1 MERLRPGS
9 TGTESVVISTT
20 VITVSAPGF
29 TRLWDV
35 FIQPQ
40 LVKGISW
47 VNAAKET
54 PFGMLDVKWEKTDVS
69 FTLDLSIPV
78 GCKATVLLPVKAKS
92 VSINDV
98 KSDKLDQLEMQSG
111 DYRITCVL

>member
-1 MERLRPGS
+1 MGGINPDEANPGYKH
-9 TGTESVVISTT
+9 
-20 VITVSAPGF
+20 
-29 TRLWDV
+29 V

-54 PFGMLDVKWEKTDVS
+54 PFGMLEVKWEKTDVS

-111 DYRITCVL
+111 NYRITCAL